1 MTNVLKIV
9 MMSVILVPMSLL
21 SRAESGNY
29 IEVTG
34 SATVNIVPDRI
45 TVEVGMEEYYETGRN
60 GDSLLVK
67 LQQIEKDVR
76 HVFRAAGVEDS
87 RIVVADMGNYRNR
100 EVSSDFL
107 MAKTLSATVSDWSQI
122 ERIADKLSRKG
133 ITRFNI
139 AKIDNSE
146 IEQYNRQGLK
156 AALDAAREK
165 AVFIAANEGLTIVM
179 PCEIVE
185 NGPNYYDTP
194 SFSNVA
200 FDSGAG
206 MENMR
211 RIVRRYSVKVR
222 YHYTLAP
229 DGESNSNH

>member
-1 MTNVLKIV
+1 MTNILKLV
-9 MMSVILVPMSLL
+9 MMAVLLVPISLS
-21 SRAESGNY
+21 SRAESSNY

-45 TVEVGMEEYYETGRN
+45 TVEVGMEEYYEAGRN
-60 GDSLLVK
+60 GDSLLVR
-67 LQQIEKDVR
+67 LSQIEKDVR
-76 HVFRAAGVEDS
+76 HVFHSAGVEDS
-87 RIVVADMGNYRNR
+87 QVIVADMDNYRNR

-122 ERIADKLSRKG
+122 EQVADKLSRKG

-146 IEQYNRQGLK
+146 IERYNRQGLK

-165 AVFIAANEGLTIVM
+165 AVFIAANEGLTIVS

-185 NGPNYYDTP
+185 NGPNYYGIP

-222 YHYTLAP
+222 YHYIVASANDLR
-229 DGESNSNH
+229 

>member
-9 MMSVILVPMSLL
+9 MMSVLLVPMSLL

-87 RIVVADMGNYRNR
+87 RIIVADMGNYRNR

-222 YHYTLAP
+222 YHYTLASA
-229 DGESNSNH
+229 DGRQ

>member
-9 MMSVILVPMSLL
+9 MMSVLLVPMSLL

-67 LQQIEKDVR
+67 LHQIEKDVR
-76 HVFRAAGVEDS
+76 HVFGTAGVEDS

-107 MAKTLSATVSDWSQI
+107 MAKTLSANVSDWSQI
-122 ERIADKLSRKG
+122 ELIAEKLSRKG

-139 AKIDNSE
+139 AKIDNPE
-146 IEQYNRQGLK
+146 IEKYNRQGLK

-165 AVFIAANEGLTIVM
+165 AVFIAANEGLTIEM

-194 SFSNVA
+194 SYSNVA
-200 FDSGAG
+200 FDGGAG

-222 YHYTLAP
+222 YHYTLASA
-229 DGESNSNH
+229 DGRQ